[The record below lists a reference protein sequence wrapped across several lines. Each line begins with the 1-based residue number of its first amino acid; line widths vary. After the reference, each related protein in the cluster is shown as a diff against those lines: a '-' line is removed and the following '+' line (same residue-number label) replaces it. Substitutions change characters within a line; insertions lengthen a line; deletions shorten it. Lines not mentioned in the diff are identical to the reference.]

1 MVKGIL
7 MKAITR
13 TTYGSAESLTFDE
26 VPMPE
31 VMDSDVLVKVEAS
44 SVNPLDWHFVRG
56 EPYLLRMNAG
66 FRRPKNPE
74 LGVDVAGTVTA
85 VGANVTRFEIGDDVF
100 GLARGAFAEYAAAD
114 EKRLAS
120 KPDALTFE
128 SAASLPCAGITA
140 LIAVRD
146 KGGVRSGM
154 SVLVNGASGGVGS
167 YAVQIAKSLGAEV
180 TGVCSTRNVEL
191 VKSIGADEVIDYSR
205 DDFARQRRR
214 YDVVVDTIGNRS
226 LRDLRRALKPRG
238 TLVVA
243 GGGSGKWFRP
253 MALLLKAVVVGPF
266 VRQQL
271 RYFMA
276 VVTAEDLETLST
288 LVTSGDVVPLIDRTY
303 SLSETPA
310 ALGYLEQGHA
320 RGKVI
325 ITV

>member
-1 MVKGIL
+1 MVEGST
-7 MKAITR
+7 MKAIKR
-13 TTYGSAESLTFDE
+13 TVYGPAENLSFDE

-31 VMDSDVLVKVEAS
+31 VGDTDVLVKVHAS
-44 SVNPLDWHFVRG
+44 SVNPYDWHLLRG
-56 EPYLLRMNAG
+56 EPYLLRVSAG
-66 FRRPKNPE
+66 YRRPKNQE
-74 LGVDVAGTVTA
+74 MGIDVAGTVIA
-85 VGANVTRFEIGDDVF
+85 VGAKVTRFETGDSVF
-100 GLARGAFAEYAAAD
+100 GLARGAFAEYAVAD
-114 EKRLAS
+114 EKRLVA
-120 KPDALTFE
+120 KPDALPFE
-128 SAASLPCAGITA
+128 SAASLPCAANTA
-140 LIAVRD
+140 LLAVRD
-146 KGGVRSGM
+146 KGQVASGM

-191 VKSIGADEVIDYSR
+191 VKSIGAAEVIDYTR
-205 DDFARQRRR
+205 DDFARQPRK

-253 MALLLKAVVVGPF
+253 MALLLKVVVVAPF

-271 RYFMA
+271 RGVMA
-276 VVTAEDLETLST
+276 DLTTENLVTLST

-310 ALGYLEQGHA
+310 ALSYVEEGHA

>member
-1 MVKGIL
+1 
-7 MKAITR
+7 
-13 TTYGSAESLTFDE
+13 
-26 VPMPE
+26 MPE

-276 VVTAEDLETLST
+276 VVTTEDLETLST

>member
-1 MVKGIL
+1 M
-7 MKAITR
+7 MKAIKR
-13 TTYGSAESLTFDE
+13 TVYGPAESLSFDE

-31 VMDSDVLVKVEAS
+31 VGDTDVLLKMHAS
-44 SVNPLDWHFVRG
+44 SVNPYDWHFVRG
-56 EPYLLRMNAG
+56 EPYLIRVNAG
-66 FRRPKNPE
+66 YRRPKNQDM
-74 LGVDVAGTVTA
+74 GIDAAGTVIA
-85 VGANVTRFEIGDDVF
+85 VGAKVTRFEIGDNVF
-100 GLARGAFAEYAAAD
+100 GLAKGAFAEYAAAN
-114 EKRLAS
+114 EERLAP

-128 SAASLPCAGITA
+128 LAATLPCAGNTA

-146 KGGVRSGM
+146 KGQVTSGM

-191 VKSIGADEVIDYSR
+191 VKSIGAVEVIDYSR
-205 DDFARQRRR
+205 DDFARRPER
-214 YDVVVDTIGNRS
+214 YDVVVDTIGNRTLS
-226 LRDLRRALKPRG
+226 DLRRALKPRG

-253 MALLLKAVVVGPF
+253 MALLLKVVVVSPF

-271 RYFMA
+271 TGVMA
-276 VVTAEDLETLST
+276 GVTTENLETLST
-288 LVTSGDVVPLIDRTY
+288 LVMSGDVVPLIDRTY
-303 SLSETPA
+303 TLSETPT
-310 ALGYLEQGHA
+310 ALGYIEEGHA

>member
-1 MVKGIL
+1 

-66 FRRPKNPE
+66 FRRPMNPE

-276 VVTAEDLETLST
+276 VVTTEDLETLST

>member
-1 MVKGIL
+1 

-13 TTYGSAESLTFDE
+13 VVYGPAESLTFDE
-26 VPMPE
+26 VPTPE
-31 VMDSDVLVKVEAS
+31 VGETEVLVQVRAS
-44 SVNPLDWHFVRG
+44 SVNPYDWHLLRG
-56 EPYLLRMNAG
+56 EPYLLRLSAG
-66 FRRPKNPE
+66 FRRPKVHDM
-74 LGVDVAGTVTA
+74 GIDVAGTVSA
-85 VGANVTRFEIGDDVF
+85 VGAKVTRFKTGDNVF
-100 GLARGAFAEYAAAD
+100 GIARGAFAEYAVAN
-114 EKRLAS
+114 EERLAA

-128 SAASLPCAGITA
+128 SAASLPCAANTA

-146 KGGVRSGM
+146 KGQVQSDM

-180 TGVCSTRNVEL
+180 TGVSSTRNVEL
-191 VKSIGADEVIDYSR
+191 VKSIGAGDVIDYTR
-205 DDFARQRRR
+205 DDFARRPQR

-253 MALLLKAVVVGPF
+253 MALLLKVIIVGPF

-271 RYFMA
+271 RGVMA
-276 VVTAEDLETLST
+276 GVTPENLEALST
-288 LVTSGDVVPLIDRTY
+288 LVVSGDVVPLIDRTY
-303 SLSETPA
+303 PLSETPV
-310 ALGYLEQGHA
+310 ALAYLEEGHA

>member
-1 MVKGIL
+1 

-13 TTYGSAESLTFDE
+13 VVYGPAESLSFDE

-31 VMDSDVLVKVEAS
+31 VGDTDVLVKMHAS
-44 SVNPLDWHFVRG
+44 SVNPYDWHLLRG
-56 EPYLLRMNAG
+56 EPYLLRLSAG
-66 FRRPKNPE
+66 FRRPKSHDM
-74 LGVDVAGTVTA
+74 GIDVAGTVTA
-85 VGANVTRFEIGDDVF
+85 VGANVTRFKTGDNVF
-100 GLARGAFAEYAAAD
+100 GIGRGAFAEYAVAN
-114 EKRLAS
+114 EERLAA

-128 SAASLPCAGITA
+128 SAASIPCAGNTA
-140 LIAVRD
+140 LVAVRD
-146 KGGVRSGM
+146 KGEVQSGM

-180 TGVCSTRNVEL
+180 TGVCSTRNIDL
-191 VKSIGADEVIDYSR
+191 VKSIGAVDVIDYTR
-205 DDFARQRRR
+205 DDFSRQSQR

-226 LRDLRRALKPRG
+226 LRALRRALKPRG

-253 MALLLKAVVVGPF
+253 MALLLKVIVVAPF

-271 RYFMA
+271 RGVMA
-276 VVTAEDLETLST
+276 GVTTEGLETLST
-288 LVTSGDVVPLIDRTY
+288 LVVSGDVVPLIDRTY
-303 SLSETPA
+303 PLGETPV
-310 ALGYLEQGHA
+310 ALGYLEEGHA

>member
-1 MVKGIL
+1 

-276 VVTAEDLETLST
+276 VVTTEDLETLST